1 MCKGN
6 AGPGY
11 GSRPPAFGSPGH
23 FAGSGFSGLAK
34 HTPTYRGQFGAP
46 QTGGNSVGAPQQNFW
61 GSNWTGPGY
70 GTRPPTGQ
78 GHFAGSGFSGLAGQ
92 TPTYRGQF
100 GNPTA
105 GTSVPRQNVQTGT
118 GPFGNPLYGGQGY
131 NVNSD
136 MTTGYNYRPI
146 NQVAPPPAA
155 QPAAN
160 TPTPAPQATPQT
172 SAPLPQVRTQIIGGG
187 ADMYRDASP
196 AELNRQGKLKAPYQ
210 SGVWANP
217 TQAPLPSAQLGTV
230 PTKAAPLKDSQISPE
245 LLAARQKSRAMARA
259 LRNG

>member
-11 GSRPPAFGSPGH
+11 GPRPPAFGSPGH
-23 FAGSGFSGLAK
+23 FAGSGFSGLTK

-70 GTRPPTGQ
+70 GSRPPTGQ

-100 GNPTA
+100 GNPNA
-105 GTSVPRQNVQTGT
+105 GVNPMQGWQGGNWQGGANMYSGT
-118 GPFGNPLYGGQGY
+118 PQ
-131 NVNSD
+131 SS
-136 MTTGYNYRPI
+136 T
-146 NQVAPPPAA
+146 
-155 QPAAN
+155 QPAQTV
-160 TPTPAPQATPQT
+160 TPQAVTPAVTAPA
-172 SAPLPQVRTQIIGGG
+172 APLPQVRTQIIGGG

-196 AELNRQGKLKAPYQ
+196 AELNRQGKLKAQYQ
-210 SGVWANP
+210 NGVWAEP
-217 TQAPLPSAQLGTV
+217 TQAPLPSAQPGTV
-230 PTKAAPLKDSQISPE
+230 AAKKTPLTDAQLSPE
-245 LLAARQKSRAMARA
+245 ILAARKKSRTLARA